1 MATQTLISIEE
12 YLRTAYEPDAEY
24 VDGHIVER
32 SMPET
37 PHSAV
42 QVRLV
47 QLFAPLSRD
56 RSLHLMT
63 GLRMR
68 ISAACVRIPDF
79 AVFREKPTELVPSH
93 PPLIVIEIV
102 SREDRH
108 TDIVQKFQDYRSW
121 GVPHIWLA
129 DPWQRQ
135 LSVYSENGLTAVRSF
150 QLADFDLQITA
161 ADMLD

>member
-1 MATQTLISIEE
+1 MATQTLISVDE

-24 VDGHIVER
+24 VDGHIAER
-32 SMPET
+32 GMPET

-47 QLFAPLSRD
+47 QLFTPLSRD
-56 RSLHLMT
+56 QNLHLMT
-63 GLRMR
+63 ELRMR
-68 ISAACVRIPDF
+68 IAAARIRIPDF
-79 AVFREKPTELVPSH
+79 AVFQEKPAELVPSH
-93 PPLIVIEIV
+93 PPLIVVEIV

-108 TDIVQKFQDYRSW
+108 TDIVEKFEDYRSW

-135 LSVYSENGLTAVRSF
+135 LAVYSENGLTAVRSF
-150 QLADFDLQITA
+150 RLAGFDLKISA
-161 ADMLD
+161 ADIFD

>member
-12 YLRTAYEPDAEY
+12 YLRKAYEPDAEY

-47 QLFAPLSRD
+47 QLFTPLSRD
-56 RSLHLMT
+56 RNLHLMT
-63 GLRMR
+63 ELRMR
-68 ISAACVRIPDF
+68 ISPACVRIPDF
-79 AVFREKPTELVPSH
+79 AVFREKPVELVPSR
-93 PPLIVIEIV
+93 PPLIVVDIV

-108 TDIVQKFQDYRSW
+108 TEIVQKFEDYRSW
-121 GVPHIWLA
+121 NVAHIWLA

-135 LSVYSENGLTAVRSF
+135 LSVYSENGMTAVRCF
-150 QLADFDLQITA
+150 ELADLGLKFTA
-161 ADMLD
+161 ADIFD